1 MKKSVLLS
9 IIGVLLVVGVG
20 ITFAYFTSGVE
31 VSGDGS
37 TVELDPGDMIKV
49 TYDAGDNSLSSNNL
63 VPGQTLTKTF
73 TVTVTPTSKENTAS
87 YSIYLDLTDN
97 TFVKCDDSN
106 YNSITNACIK
116 DYEELTYE
124 FKDNTG
130 ATLSSGNLIGESG
143 RILLAAQTKTVDKET
158 TYEYTMEITFHETNA
173 DQNHNMNKVLNG
185 SIEVEFGMSAREYI
199 LSHYDTVL
207 TRDDFSTTVTNTT
220 TGTIYKSANESQYD
234 DFGEVYYFAGNPT
247 DNWFQF
253 GTNSSG
259 QPLYWRIV
267 RINGDGSIRL
277 IYNGTS
283 TSQTGNGTMINT
295 GQAFNSSN
303 DNNMYVGYMYQSG
316 QVHGLQINSNIKTTL
331 DNWYLS
337 NLADE
342 ADYLDGNA
350 GFCGDRYPSTSSS
363 SSNGSGGTGTTTT
376 YYGASYRLNT
386 NKTPSFKCT
395 YEDASG
401 VNQDLYTTPGSS
413 KGNGA
418 LKVSSTDETPTPIGL
433 ITADE
438 VAFAGGV
445 YGSNNTSYYLYNN
458 AYYWTMSPFIY
469 NSGAFVFLVNGNGSL
484 YYYRVDGTAGVRPV
498 INLKSAIAIT
508 GSGTTSDPFKTQ

>member
-1 MKKSVLLS
+1 MR
-9 IIGVLLVVGVG
+9 G
-20 ITFAYFTSGVE
+20 IKCYLYFEEGAS
-31 VSGDGS
+31 
-37 TVELDPGDMIKV
+37 
-49 TYDAGDNSLSSNNL
+49 AGETIL
-63 VPGQTLTKTF
+63 
-73 TVTVTPTSKENTAS
+73 AH
-87 YSIYLDLTDN
+87 YS
-97 TFVKCDDSN
+97 
-106 YNSITNACIK
+106 
-116 DYEELTYE
+116 
-124 FKDNTG
+124 
-130 ATLSSGNLIGESG
+130 
-143 RILLAAQTKTVDKET
+143 
-158 TYEYTMEITFHETNA
+158 
-173 DQNHNMNKVLNG
+173 
-185 SIEVEFGMSAREYI
+185 
-199 LSHYDTVL
+199 TVL
-207 TRDDFSTTVTNTT
+207 TRTSFSSTVTNTT

-253 GTNSSG
+253 GINSSG

-445 YGSNNTSYYLYNN
+445 VGSSNSSYYLYNKAN
-458 AYYWTMSPFIY
+458 YWTMSPEYYF
-469 NSGAFVFLVNGNGSL
+469 SRAFMF
-484 YYYRVDGTAGVRPV
+484 RVDLAGGLYSNYVDLTDPGVRPV
-498 INLKSAIAIT
+498 INLKSAIAIS
-508 GSGTTSDPFKTQ
+508 GSGTTSDPYTIL

>member
-124 FKDNTG
+124 FKENTG

-143 RILLAAQTKTVDKET
+143 RILLAAQTKTVDKAT

-173 DQNHNMNKVLNG
+173 DQNHNMDKVLNG

-234 DFGEVYYFAGNPT
+234 DDGEVYYFAGNPT

-283 TSQTGNGTMINT
+283 TATTGDSTMINT
-295 GQAFNSSN
+295 SQAFNTSSI
-303 DNNMYVGYMYQSG
+303 NNAYVGYMYKSG
-316 QVHGLQINSNIKTTL
+316 DVHGLTTNSSIKTKL
-331 DNWYLS
+331 DEWYLA
-337 NLADE
+337 NLSDE
-342 ADYLDGNA
+342 AEYLDGNA

-363 SSNGSGGTGTTTT
+363 SSNGFGGTGTTTT
-376 YYGASYRLNT
+376 YYSAYIRLIT
-386 NKTPSFKCT
+386 NKSPSFKCT
-395 YEDASG
+395 VS
-401 VNQDLYTTPGSS
+401 QDLYTTNGSS
-413 KGNGA
+413 KGNKA
-418 LKVSSTDETPTPIGL
+418 LSNPIGL
-433 ITADE
+433 ISADE

-445 YGSNNTSYYLYNN
+445 YGSSNSSYYLYNN
-458 AYYWTMSPFIY
+458 AYYWTMSPDNFDSYIASVFY
-469 NSGAFVFLVNGNGSL
+469 VYSGGHLGSNNV
-484 YYYRVDGTAGVRPV
+484 YWANYGVRPV

-508 GSGTTSDPFKTQ
+508 GSGTTSDPFKVV

>member
-9 IIGVLLVVGVG
+9 VIGVLLVVGVG

-37 TVELDPGDMIKV
+37 TVELNPGDMIKV

-63 VPGQTLTKTF
+63 IPGQTLTKTF

-130 ATLSSGNLIGESG
+130 ATLSSGNLIGLTG
-143 RILLAAQTKTVDKET
+143 RTLLIAETKTVDRET

-173 DQNHNMNKVLNG
+173 DQNHNMEKVING
-185 SIEVEFGMSAREYI
+185 SIEVEFGMVGSEYI
-199 LSHYDTVL
+199 LSHYDTIL
-207 TRDDFSTTVTNTT
+207 TRNDFSRTVTNTT
-220 TGTIYKSANESQYD
+220 TGTIYKSLDESQYD
-234 DFGEVYYFAGNPT
+234 DFGEVYYFAGKPT
-247 DNWFQF
+247 DNWFYF
-253 GTNSSG
+253 GG
-259 QPLYWRIV
+259 YYWRIV

-277 IYNGTS
+277 IYNGPS
-283 TSQTGNGTMINT
+283 TKQTGDSTMINT
-295 GQAFNSSN
+295 GQEFNSSYN
-303 DNNMYVGYMYQSG
+303 KYNNMYVGYMYQSD
-316 QVHGLQINSNIKTTL
+316 QVHGLTTNSSIKTTL

-350 GFCGDRYPSTSSS
+350 GFCGDRYPSTSEG
-363 SSNGSGGTGTTTT
+363 SSNGSGGTGIRDT
-376 YYGASYRLNT
+376 YYGAYIRLANSK
-386 NKTPSFKCT
+386 NPSFKCT
-395 YEDASG
+395 DS
-401 VNQDLYTTPGSS
+401 QDLYTTPGSS
-413 KGNGA
+413 EGNGA
-418 LKVSSTDETPTPIGL
+418 LKVSSSDNRATPIGL

-445 YGSNNTSYYLYNN
+445 DGSNNTSYYLYNK
-458 AYYWTMSPFIY
+458 AYYWTMSPSFFGAGTTAY
-469 NSGAFVFLVNGNGSL
+469 VFSVVSGGGLNG
-484 YYYRVDGTAGVRPV
+484 YYGVTGTFGVRPV
-498 INLKSAIAIT
+498 INLKSAIAIS
-508 GSGTTSDPFKTQ
+508 GSGTTSEPFKIQ

>member
-234 DFGEVYYFAGNPT
+234 DFGEVYYFAGDPT
-247 DNWFQF
+247 DNWFYF
-253 GTNSSG
+253 GG
-259 QPLYWRIV
+259 YYWRIV

-283 TSQTGNGTMINT
+283 TNQTGDSTMINT
-295 GQAFNSSN
+295 SQAFNSSYN
-303 DNNMYVGYMYQSG
+303 NNMYVGYMYQSG
-316 QVHGLQINSNIKTTL
+316 QPHGLTTNSSIKTTL
-331 DNWYLS
+331 DSWYLS

-342 ADYLDGNA
+342 AEYLDGNA
-350 GFCGDRYPSTSSS
+350 GFCGDRTPYS
-363 SSNGSGGTGTTTT
+363 GSGTGTSSTD
-376 YYGASYRLNT
+376 YAAYNRLVNSK
-386 NKTPSFKCT
+386 NPSFKCT
-395 YEDASG
+395 DKDK
-401 VNQDLYTTPGSS
+401 DLYTTPGSS
-413 KGNGA
+413 EGNGA
-418 LKVSSTDETPTPIGL
+418 LKVTPSDNDSTPTPIGL

>member
-31 VSGDGS
+31 VSGNGS
-37 TVELDPGDMIKV
+37 AVELNPGDMIKV
-49 TYDAGDNSLSSNNL
+49 SYDAGDNSLSSNNL
-63 VPGQTLTKTF
+63 IPGETLTKTF
-73 TVTVTPTSKENTAS
+73 RVTITPTNKENTAS
-87 YSIYLDLTDN
+87 YSIYLDLTNN

-124 FKDNTG
+124 FKDSNG
-130 ATLSSGNLIGESG
+130 EVVSSGNLIGLTG
-143 RILLAAQTKTVDKET
+143 RTLLIAETKTVEKET

-173 DQNHNMNKVLNG
+173 DQNHNMEKVING
-185 SIEVEFGMSAREYI
+185 SIEVEFGMVGSEYI
-199 LSHYDTVL
+199 LSHYDTIL
-207 TRDDFSTTVTNTT
+207 TRNDFSTTVTNTT
-220 TGTIYKSANESQYD
+220 TGTIYKSLDESQYD

-283 TSQTGNGTMINT
+283 TNQTGDSTMINT
-295 GQAFNSSN
+295 SQAFNRSPN
-303 DNNMYVGYMYQSG
+303 NNMYVGYMYQSG
-316 QVHGLQINSNIKTTL
+316 QPHGLTRNSSIKTTL
-331 DNWYLS
+331 DSWYLS

-342 ADYLDGNA
+342 AEYLDGNA
-350 GFCGDRYPSTSSS
+350 GFCGDRTPYS
-363 SSNGSGGTGTTTT
+363 GSGTGTSTT
-376 YYGASYRLNT
+376 YYAAYNRLVKSKN
-386 NKTPSFKCT
+386 PSFKCT
-395 YEDASG
+395 DS
-401 VNQDLYTTPGSS
+401 QDLYTTPGSS

-418 LKVSSTDETPTPIGL
+418 LKVTPSDNDSTATPIGL

-438 VAFAGGV
+438 VAYAGGV
-445 YGSNNTSYYLYNN
+445 VVSNNTSYYLYNN
-458 AYYWTMSPFIY
+458 AHYWTMSPYFFTSSY
-469 NSGAFVFLVNGNGSL
+469 AGVFYVNSDGYLIW
-484 YYYRVDGTAGVRPV
+484 YYVTDTSGVRPV

-508 GSGTTSDPFKTQ
+508 GSGTTTDPYELSVE